1 CNIGAWV
8 DQLLGR
14 GRYPVGEFLWREC
27 IPDIEYAD
35 TGNVIG
41 REDCFLTLKSPRT
54 VLMQVVRAERSE
66 STEVSF
72 LRCRQR
78 TDRNGIF
85 LGAQIHDERAKHA
98 LRAFFCVRFVGDHGK
113 LSAGQGK
120 RRMCA
125 TRKRRAPVYVR
136 N

>member
-1 CNIGAWV
+1 MASAFVLQHVQAGIPVRHIYQSILCDQDIRGFCGECNIGAWV

-72 LRCRQR
+72 LRCR
-78 TDRNGIF
+78 
-85 LGAQIHDERAKHA
+85 
-98 LRAFFCVRFVGDHGK
+98 
-113 LSAGQGK
+113 
-120 RRMCA
+120 
-125 TRKRRAPVYVR
+125 
-136 N
+136 